1 MSQYQDQDLEN
12 GIIDERPNPINTLKQ
27 ISVLPSL
34 VLVVWAI
41 VALALDNKAYG
52 DSNCGNIYEIGIFIL
67 VILCM
72 CFLNEILLQI
82 GYEDSCMV
90 LCIELE

>member
-52 DSNCGNIYEIGIFIL
+52 YSNSIHNTMQLSSYPI
-67 VILCM
+67 
-72 CFLNEILLQI
+72 
-82 GYEDSCMV
+82 
-90 LCIELE
+90 